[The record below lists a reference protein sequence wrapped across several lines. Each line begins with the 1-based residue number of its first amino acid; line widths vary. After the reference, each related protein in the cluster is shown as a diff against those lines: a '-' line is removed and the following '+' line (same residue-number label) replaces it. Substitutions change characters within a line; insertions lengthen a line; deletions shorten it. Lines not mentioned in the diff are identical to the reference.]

1 MPAGRK
7 PDINKYNSLLDKF
20 DDQRLIKLFSKSRDQ
35 IKSEGYNR
43 VVRDRLSNITDTTL
57 YKQKNLEK
65 SREWSRKSYEK
76 NKEKN
81 KAKKKEQWKN
91 WYSNLSKEQKRER
104 VEEAIKHYH
113 ANKEFRDNQSKKAK
127 LRRQKM
133 SIDEKNLEKKKSRAY
148 AKVYAKKQQ
157 SKLDITGDY
166 KVFLQWKRRKVKAS
180 SRARGIEFNL
190 SKDFLYELYE
200 KQKGNCYY
208 TGKKMVLKIYSG
220 IKPNRE
226 NIEKFKDYLTIDRL
240 DSSKGYEKGNVAL
253 CTLKVNTAKG
263 SLNYDEFLQIANFVK
278 KRDFNIN

>member
-1 MPAGRK
+1 MPPGRK

-20 DDQRLIKLFSKSRDQ
+20 DDQRLIKLFSKNRDQ
-35 IKSEGYNR
+35 IKSEGYDRTISDKLANILAKQIWSDENR
-43 VVRDRLSNITDTTL
+43 ERVNEL
-57 YKQKNLEK
+57 
-65 SREWSRKSYEK
+65 SRKSYQKHKEK
-76 NKEKN
+76 YRERRKIKNKIWWANLSEEKKKEKN
-81 KAKKKEQWKN
+81 ELK
-91 WYSNLSKEQKRER
+91 
-104 VEEAIKHYH
+104 IKHYH
-113 ANKEFRDNQSKKAK
+113 DDKAYRDKMSRDAKKRRDNRSEEQKKADD
-127 LRRQKM
+127 L
-133 SIDEKNLEKKKSRAY
+133 KSRKY

-157 SKLDITGDY
+157 IKLEDTGDY
-166 KVFLQWKRRKVKAS
+166 KVFLQWKRRKVQAS
-180 SRARGIEFNL
+180 ARGRNIEFNL

-226 NIEKFKDYLTIDRL
+226 NIQLFKDYLTIDRL

-263 SLNYDEFLQIANFVK
+263 SLSYDEFLQIANFVK

>member
-1 MPAGRK
+1 MHNEVK
-7 PDINKYNSLLDKF
+7 KDDLKKF
-20 DDQRLIKLFSKSRDQ
+20 T
-35 IKSEGYNR
+35 
-43 VVRDRLSNITDTTL
+43 LSGCPTCFI
-57 YKQKNLEK
+57 
-65 SREWSRKSYEK
+65 
-76 NKEKN
+76 
-81 KAKKKEQWKN
+81 
-91 WYSNLSKEQKRER
+91 
-104 VEEAIKHYH
+104 VGG
-113 ANKEFRDNQSKKAK
+113 
-127 LRRQKM
+127 
-133 SIDEKNLEKKKSRAY
+133 SIM
-148 AKVYAKKQQ
+148 
-157 SKLDITGDY
+157 
-166 KVFLQWKRRKVKAS
+166 FF
-180 SRARGIEFNL
+180 RGIEFNL